1 MKDKI
6 MKNKIRY
13 MALAALVA
21 VFSIPAAQAADDIQ
35 QASKDTVDAFKK
47 ADPSM
52 KTFFD
57 TSTGYAVFP
66 DIGKG
71 GFIVGGAHGKGL
83 VYETNKLIGRAS
95 MTQAS
100 IGAQAGGQTFA
111 QIIFF
116 ETPDVLNDF
125 KSSKFE
131 MSADASAV
139 AAAQGV
145 AATARFRKGV
155 AVFAL
160 PKKGLMAE
168 ASVGGQRFKFEPLLE
183 PTGRTESEP
192 QPGQPAQ
199 PPK

>member
-1 MKDKI
+1 MKGKI

-13 MALAALVA
+13 MALAAFVA
-21 VFSIPAAQAADDIQ
+21 VFSMPTAQAAEEIQ
-35 QASKDTVDAFKK
+35 QESKAAIDAFKK

-52 KTFFD
+52 QTFFD
-57 TSTGYAVFP
+57 NSTGYAIFP
-66 DIGKG
+66 NVGKG

-83 VYETNKLIGRAS
+83 VYETNKLIGRAT

-111 QIIFF
+111 EIIFF
-116 ETPDVLNDF
+116 ETPAALNDF
-125 KSSKFE
+125 KASKFE

-145 AATARFRKGV
+145 SSTAKYSKGV

-160 PKKGLMAE
+160 PKKGLMAQ

-183 PTGRTESEP
+183 PTGRTEPETKSET
-192 QPGQPAQ
+192 
-199 PPK
+199 K

>member
-1 MKDKI
+1 MKK
-6 MKNKIRY
+6 KLGY
-13 MALAALVA
+13 MSWAVCAAML
-21 VFSIPAAQAADDIQ
+21 SLSSAQAADDIQ
-35 QASKDTVDAFKK
+35 QASKDTIAAFKK
-47 ADPSM
+47 ADPSLQ
-52 KTFFD
+52 TFFD
-57 TSTGYAVFP
+57 SSRGYAVFP

-83 VYETNKLIGRAS
+83 VFETNRLIGRAS

-111 QIIFF
+111 QMIFF
-116 ETPDVLNDF
+116 ENQEVLNDF
-125 KSSKFE
+125 KSNKFE
-131 MSADASAV
+131 LGADASAV
-139 AAAQGV
+139 AANQGV

-168 ASVGGQRFKFEPLLE
+168 AAVGGQRFKFEPLLE

-192 QPGQPAQ
+192 QPIQPA
-199 PPK
+199 K